1 MGSANWRTGSHP
13 TRVGLRGFPR
23 SPRAPSSR
31 YWGEPSNFERWRLV
45 FLSLLSPKFL
55 GRSLGKMKN
64 SFKRTVSHPASV
76 AAATE
81 GVAGANAVIF
91 QKQKKA
97 NPEEIPSVR
106 NVVLF
111 TDLHG
116 EKGAFSVKAF
126 QLVIAQVTCCNQIA
140 EFSAR
145 CTT

>member
-1 MGSANWRTGSHP
+1 M
-13 TRVGLRGFPR
+13 
-23 SPRAPSSR
+23 
-31 YWGEPSNFERWRLV
+31 
-45 FLSLLSPKFL
+45 
-55 GRSLGKMKN
+55 
-64 SFKRTVSHPASV
+64 SHPASV

-97 NPEEIPSVR
+97 KPEEIPSVR
-106 NVVLF
+106 DVVLF

-116 EKGAFSVKAF
+116 EKGLFSVKAF
-126 QLVIAQVTCCNQIA
+126 QLVVAQVTCCNQIA